1 MKKILFILFTS
12 LLFFGCAPENSTES
26 ENPKIIVS
34 ETNADG
40 SSYEVKV
47 TDETSGDISETGVV
61 YTFTFTDGRKLGFA
75 VIKQNSKNGNFGS
88 RKRPRKRRNDG
99 SIYKGI
105 IMAQRESGEFSTDF
119 WTSHKINIGSS
130 NIYLNQAISTP
141 LAKNGKFQFLITGGL
156 NIIDINKLMN
166 ATLISI
172 GLLNTDNPEVNTI
185 FVLSQKFQLA
195 ILEHL

>member
-1 MKKILFILFTS
+1 MKKIILLLFTS
-12 LLFFGCAPENSTES
+12 LFIFGCAPENNTES

-47 TDETSGDISETGVV
+47 TDETSGDISENGVV

-75 VIKQNSKNGNFGS
+75 VIKQNSKNG
-88 RKRPRKRRNDG
+88 

-119 WTSHKINIGSS
+119 WTSYKINIGNS

-141 LAKNGKFQFLITGGL
+141 LAENGKFQFLITGGL
-156 NIIDINKLMN
+156 NIVDINNLMN

-172 GLLNTDNPEVNTI
+172 GLLNKDNPEVNTI
-185 FVLSQKFQLA
+185 FVLPQKFQLA

>member
-1 MKKILFILFTS
+1 MKKILLILLAS
-12 LLFFGCAPENSTES
+12 LFVFGCAPENNTES

-47 TDETSGDISETGVV
+47 TDETSGDISESGVSC
-61 YTFTFTDGRKLGFA
+61 TFTFTDGRKLGFA
-75 VIKQNSKNGNFGS
+75 VIKQNSKNG
-88 RKRPRKRRNDG
+88 

-105 IMAQRESGEFSTDF
+105 IMAQRESGEFPTDF
-119 WTSHKINIGSS
+119 WTSYKINIGNS
-130 NIYLNQAISTP
+130 NIYLNQAISSP

-156 NIIDINKLMN
+156 NILDINKLMN

-185 FVLSQKFQLA
+185 FVLPQKFQLA

>member
-1 MKKILFILFTS
+1 MKKHLLILFTS
-12 LLFFGCAPENSTES
+12 FLVFGCAPETNTES

-40 SSYEVKV
+40 STYEIRV
-47 TDETSGDISETGVV
+47 TDETSGDISETGVY

-75 VIKQNSKNGNFGS
+75 VIKQNSKNG
-88 RKRPRKRRNDG
+88 

-105 IMAQRESGEFSTDF
+105 IMAQRESGEFPANF
-119 WTSHKINIGSS
+119 WTEYKINIGDS

-141 LAKNGKFQFLITGGL
+141 LSENGKFQFLITGGL
-156 NIIDINKLMN
+156 DTTNINKLMN

-172 GLLNTDNPEVNTI
+172 GLYNTDNPQVNTI
-185 FVLSQKFQLA
+185 FVLPQKFQLA

>member
-1 MKKILFILFTS
+1 MKKIILLLFTS
-12 LLFFGCAPENSTES
+12 LFIFGCAPENNTES

-47 TDETSGDISETGVV
+47 TDETSGDISENGVV

-75 VIKQNSKNGNFGS
+75 VIKQNSKNG
-88 RKRPRKRRNDG
+88 

-119 WTSHKINIGSS
+119 WTSYKINIGDS

-141 LAKNGKFQFLITGGL
+141 LSENGKYQFFVTGGL

-185 FVLSQKFQLA
+185 FVLPQKFQLA

>member
-47 TDETSGDISETGVV
+47 ADETSGDISETGVS

-75 VIKQNSKNGNFGS
+75 VIKQNSKN
-88 RKRPRKRRNDG
+88 G

-119 WTSHKINIGSS
+119 WTSYKINIGNS

-141 LAKNGKFQFLITGGL
+141 LAENGKFQFLITGGL
-156 NIIDINKLMN
+156 DTTDINNLMN
-166 ATLISI
+166 ATLITV
-172 GLLNTDNPEVNTI
+172 GLFNTDNPEVNAI
-185 FVLSQKFQLA
+185 LVLPQKFQLA
-195 ILEHL
+195 ILEYL

>member
-12 LLFFGCAPENSTES
+12 LLFFGCAPETNTES

-40 SSYEVKV
+40 STYEIKV
-47 TDETSGDISETGVV
+47 ADETSGDISE
-61 YTFTFTDGRKLGFA
+61 
-75 VIKQNSKNGNFGS
+75 N
-88 RKRPRKRRNDG
+88 G

-141 LAKNGKFQFLITGGL
+141 LAENGKFQFLITGGL

-185 FVLSQKFQLA
+185 FVLPQKFQLA

>member
-12 LLFFGCAPENSTES
+12 LLFFGCAPENNTES

-40 SSYEVKV
+40 SSYEIRVA
-47 TDETSGDISETGVV
+47 DETSGDISETGVS

-75 VIKQNSKNGNFGS
+75 VVKQNSKN
-88 RKRPRKRRNDG
+88 G

-105 IMAQRESGEFSTDF
+105 IMAQRESGEFSTGF
-119 WTSHKINIGSS
+119 WNSHKINIGNS

-141 LAKNGKFQFLITGGL
+141 LAENGKFQFLITGGL

-172 GLLNTDNPEVNTI
+172 CLLNTDNPEVNTI
-185 FVLSQKFQLA
+185 FVLPQKFQLA

>member
-1 MKKILFILFTS
+1 MKKLLLILFTS
-12 LLFFGCAPENSTES
+12 FLVFGCAPENNTES

-40 SSYEVKV
+40 SSYEIRV
-47 TDETSGDISETGVV
+47 TDETAGDISETGVV

-75 VIKQNSKNGNFGS
+75 VIKQNSKNG
-88 RKRPRKRRNDG
+88 

-119 WTSHKINIGSS
+119 WTEYKINIGSS

-156 NIIDINKLMN
+156 NTTDINKLMN
-166 ATLISI
+166 ATLITVC
-172 GLLNTDNPEVNTI
+172 LLNTDNPEVNTI
-185 FVLSQKFQLA
+185 FVLPQKFQLA

>member
-1 MKKILFILFTS
+1 MKKLFLILFTS

-34 ETNADG
+34 GTNADG

-47 TDETSGDISETGVV
+47 ADETSGDISETGVS

-75 VIKQNSKNGNFGS
+75 VVKQNSKN
-88 RKRPRKRRNDG
+88 G

-105 IMAQRESGEFSTDF
+105 IMAQRESGEFPTDF
-119 WTSHKINIGSS
+119 WTSYKINIGNS
-130 NIYLNQAISTP
+130 NIYLNQAISAP
-141 LAKNGKFQFLITGGL
+141 LAENGKFQFLITGGL
-156 NIIDINKLMN
+156 DTTDINKLMN
-166 ATLISI
+166 ATLIKVC
-172 GLLNTDNPEVNTI
+172 LLNTDNPEVNAI
-185 FVLSQKFQLA
+185 LVLPQKFQLA

>member
-34 ETNADG
+34 ATNEDG

-47 TDETSGDISETGVV
+47 ADETSGDISETGVV
-61 YTFTFTDGRKLGFA
+61 YTYTATDGRKLGFA
-75 VIKQNSKNGNFGS
+75 VVKQNSKN
-88 RKRPRKRRNDG
+88 G

-105 IMAQRESGEFSTDF
+105 IMAQRESGEFPTDF
-119 WTSHKINIGSS
+119 WTSHKINIGNS

-141 LAKNGKFQFLITGGL
+141 LSKNGKYQFFVTGGL

-166 ATLISI
+166 STLISI
-172 GLLNTDNPEVNTI
+172 CLLNTDNPEVNTI
-185 FVLSQKFQLA
+185 FVLPAKFQLA

>member
-12 LLFFGCAPENSTES
+12 LLFFGCAPENNTES

-61 YTFTFTDGRKLGFA
+61 YTFTATDGRKLGFA
-75 VIKQNSKNGNFGS
+75 VFKQNSKN
-88 RKRPRKRRNDG
+88 G

-119 WTSHKINIGSS
+119 WTSYKINIGSS

-141 LAKNGKFQFLITGGL
+141 LAENGKFQFLITGGL

-172 GLLNTDNPEVNTI
+172 GLFNTDNPEVNTI
-185 FVLSQKFQLA
+185 FVLPQKFQLA

>member
-1 MKKILFILFTS
+1 MIPLRGDFMKKILFILFTS
-12 LLFFGCAPENSTES
+12 LLVFGCAPENSTES

-34 ETNADG
+34 ATNADG

-47 TDETSGDISETGVV
+47 ADETSGDISETGVS
-61 YTFTFTDGRKLGFA
+61 YTYTFTDGRKLGFA
-75 VIKQNSKNGNFGS
+75 VIKQNSKN
-88 RKRPRKRRNDG
+88 G

-119 WTSHKINIGSS
+119 WTSYKINIGNS
-130 NIYLNQAISTP
+130 NIYLNQAITTA
-141 LAKNGKFQFLITGGL
+141 LAENGKFQFLITGGL

-172 GLLNTDNPEVNTI
+172 GLFNTDNPEVNAI
-185 FVLSQKFQLA
+185 LVLPQKFQLA

>member
-26 ENPKIIVS
+26 EDSKIIVS

-40 SSYEVKV
+40 STYEIRVA
-47 TDETSGDISETGVV
+47 DETSGDISETGVV
-61 YTFTFTDGRKLGFA
+61 YTFTSTDGRKLGFA
-75 VIKQNSKNGNFGS
+75 VIKQNSKNG
-88 RKRPRKRRNDG
+88 
-99 SIYKGI
+99 SIYKAI
-105 IMAQRESGEFSTDF
+105 IMAQRESGEFPTDF

-130 NIYLNQAISTP
+130 NIYLNQAISSP
-141 LAKNGKFQFLITGGL
+141 IAENGKYQFLITGGL
-156 NIIDINKLMN
+156 NILDINKLMN

-185 FVLSQKFQLA
+185 FVLPQKFQLA

>member
-1 MKKILFILFTS
+1 MKKILLILFSS
-12 LLFFGCAPENSTES
+12 LLVFGCAPENNTES

-34 ETNADG
+34 GTNADG

-47 TDETSGDISETGVV
+47 ADETSGDISENGVS
-61 YTFTFTDGRKLGFA
+61 YTHTFTDGRKLGFA
-75 VIKQNSKNGNFGS
+75 VVKQNSKN
-88 RKRPRKRRNDG
+88 G

-105 IMAQRESGEFSTDF
+105 IMAQRESGEFPTDF
-119 WTSHKINIGSS
+119 WTSYKINIGNS

-141 LAKNGKFQFLITGGL
+141 LAENGKYQFLITGGL
-156 NIIDINKLMN
+156 ATTDINKLMN

-172 GLLNTDNPEVNTI
+172 GLFNTDNPEVNTI
-185 FVLSQKFQLA
+185 FVLPAKFQLA